1 MITNLVYEDFP
12 SHIGDRAKMDFVTK
26 YSKFCCQGYVTPTED
41 CRIAGLNSWSPKLQ
55 SHSSFTFGFT
65 RLETAARSLFF
76 VMRKLSWRLKILN
89 PHMMWVDVLIGLGSI
104 LLAIFIILGIV
115 IIVVSFTHCLMGV
128 STRPAW
134 HSKFYAWL
142 FLLWPRLIQNSC
154 WINLKG
160 GAFWENLSSVVTS
173 LDSRKTNWEIIKRTF
188 LLAIKGITVNI
199 VTTTEILIPVQAFL
213 KAFIASY
220 SLFLGDILPFL

>member
-1 MITNLVYEDFP
+1 MCIV
-12 SHIGDRAKMDFVTK
+12 FVT
-26 YSKFCCQGYVTPTED
+26 SKQTHLKATCCHACQNRNKAKPLKSIRSCLWAVFP
-41 CRIAGLNSWSPKLQ
+41 
-55 SHSSFTFGFT
+55 TFG
-65 RLETAARSLFF
+65 EW
-76 VMRKLSWRLKILN
+76 LSKIPQQ
-89 PHMMWVDVLIGLGSI
+89 PHCPIR
-104 LLAIFIILGIV
+104 
-115 IIVVSFTHCLMGV
+115 V

-173 LDSRKTNWEIIKRTF
+173 LDSWKTNWEIIKRTF
-188 LLAIKGITVNI
+188 LLAIRGITVNI

-220 SLFLGDILPFL
+220 FLFLGDIQCWPNKTQRFYFHQG

>member
-1 MITNLVYEDFP
+1 MRTGLWRERVGRTSVLTFHSQVSPPVLSHFDLVIDLSPP
-12 SHIGDRAKMDFVTK
+12 SLT
-26 YSKFCCQGYVTPTED
+26 C
-41 CRIAGLNSWSPKLQ
+41 
-55 SHSSFTFGFT
+55 
-65 RLETAARSLFF
+65 
-76 VMRKLSWRLKILN
+76 
-89 PHMMWVDVLIGLGSI
+89 PHCPIR
-104 LLAIFIILGIV
+104 
-115 IIVVSFTHCLMGV
+115 V

-173 LDSRKTNWEIIKRTF
+173 LDSWKTNWEIKKRTF
-188 LLAIKGITVNI
+188 LLAIRGINVNI

-220 SLFLGDILPFL
+220 FLFLGDIQCWPNKTQRFYFHQG

>member
-1 MITNLVYEDFP
+1 MGGFDFHLEHRKAQWGEEEEVGGGSWRGAANL
-12 SHIGDRAKMDFVTK
+12 
-26 YSKFCCQGYVTPTED
+26 
-41 CRIAGLNSWSPKLQ
+41 SWSSPAWSWTVTMK
-55 SHSSFTFGFT
+55 FTG
-65 RLETAARSLFF
+65 
-76 VMRKLSWRLKILN
+76 V
-89 PHMMWVDVLIGLGSI
+89 
-104 LLAIFIILGIV
+104 
-115 IIVVSFTHCLMGV
+115 THCPMGV

-134 HSKFYAWL
+134 HSEFYAWL

-188 LLAIKGITVNI
+188 LLAIRGITVNI

-220 SLFLGDILPFL
+220 FLFLGDIQCWPNKTQRFYFHQG

>member
-1 MITNLVYEDFP
+1 MDGCDPIIALLVRTSQTASALPLVSLTPLPIPNLFSVKSQDNNHT
-12 SHIGDRAKMDFVTK
+12 SN
-26 YSKFCCQGYVTPTED
+26 Q
-41 CRIAGLNSWSPKLQ
+41 
-55 SHSSFTFGFT
+55 
-65 RLETAARSLFF
+65 
-76 VMRKLSWRLKILN
+76 
-89 PHMMWVDVLIGLGSI
+89 
-104 LLAIFIILGIV
+104 
-115 IIVVSFTHCLMGV
+115 THCPIRV

-188 LLAIKGITVNI
+188 LLAIRGINVNI

-220 SLFLGDILPFL
+220 FLFLGDIQCWPNKTQRFYFHQG

>member
-1 MITNLVYEDFP
+1 MHLWDSKRAGIHIMDFW
-12 SHIGDRAKMDFVTK
+12 SFFRGLTLGAGDRVSIPSGGRAFPHQWQICSLASGVESHPWMEAVILYT
-26 YSKFCCQGYVTPTED
+26 FCTEPLHISQQDPTPT
-41 CRIAGLNSWSPKLQ
+41 P
-55 SHSSFTFGFT
+55 
-65 RLETAARSLFF
+65 
-76 VMRKLSWRLKILN
+76 
-89 PHMMWVDVLIGLGSI
+89 
-104 LLAIFIILGIV
+104 
-115 IIVVSFTHCLMGV
+115 HCLMGV

-134 HSKFYAWL
+134 HSEFYAWL

-188 LLAIKGITVNI
+188 LLAIRGITVNI

>member
-1 MITNLVYEDFP
+1 MTRIKVTTLSNLAFSSSTAKNIAMIAE
-12 SHIGDRAKMDFVTK
+12 REKM
-26 YSKFCCQGYVTPTED
+26 G
-41 CRIAGLNSWSPKLQ
+41 
-55 SHSSFTFGFT
+55 
-65 RLETAARSLFF
+65 
-76 VMRKLSWRLKILN
+76 
-89 PHMMWVDVLIGLGSI
+89 
-104 LLAIFIILGIV
+104 
-115 IIVVSFTHCLMGV
+115 THCLMGV

-134 HSKFYAWL
+134 HSEFYAWL

-173 LDSRKTNWEIIKRTF
+173 LDSWKTNWEIKKRTF
-188 LLAIKGITVNI
+188 LLAIRGINVNI

-220 SLFLGDILPFL
+220 FLFLGDIQCWPNKTQRFYFHQG

>member
-1 MITNLVYEDFP
+1 MVSMDRPPLVVREGSRYQIGWFFGKIPNGPWHPPSFLENYVANL
-12 SHIGDRAKMDFVTK
+12 S
-26 YSKFCCQGYVTPTED
+26 
-41 CRIAGLNSWSPKLQ
+41 
-55 SHSSFTFGFT
+55 
-65 RLETAARSLFF
+65 
-76 VMRKLSWRLKILN
+76 
-89 PHMMWVDVLIGLGSI
+89 
-104 LLAIFIILGIV
+104 
-115 IIVVSFTHCLMGV
+115 HCLMGV

-134 HSKFYAWL
+134 HSEFYAWL

-188 LLAIKGITVNI
+188 LLAIRGITVNI

-220 SLFLGDILPFL
+220 SLFLGDIIPFL